1 MVVGDRAAIEPALR
15 ALEIGEI
22 VLAEA

>member
-22 VLAEA
+22 VPAEA